1 MISRMEE
8 YMIPYLMDKSLTK
21 VRVHLQGQ
29 SSTEA
34 FESYDCQLGL
44 KSYAIIVLDLSK
56 WEIVGLMS
64 KSITIFGMYLT
75 RPGMVHLGCMASC
88 TWID

>member
-29 SSTEA
+29 SSIEA
-34 FESYDCQLGL
+34 FESYDCQSVLEVIL
-44 KSYAIIVLDLSK
+44 AIIVSELSK
-56 WEIVGLMS
+56 WETVGLMS
-64 KSITIFGMYLT
+64 KSITIIGKT
-75 RPGMVHLGCMASC
+75 
-88 TWID
+88 

>member
-34 FESYDCQLGL
+34 FESYDCQSVLEVIL
-44 KSYAIIVLDLSK
+44 AIIVLDLSK
-56 WEIVGLMS
+56 WETVGLMS
-64 KSITIFGMYLT
+64 KSITIIGKT
-75 RPGMVHLGCMASC
+75 
-88 TWID
+88 